1 MSDQSDSQNSLGI
14 NLMTES
20 EPSSPSLHGGSS
32 SSDSSPPDGRTRL
45 LADLPLTS
53 DREKELRS
61 KFLNDRSSPEL
72 ANLTT
77 QFLTA
82 RMSGDNQT
90 LKELRHQILAR
101 RTLRHPPPDAV
112 PGLDVQPLRE
122 HAWLESLADAGV
134 VTDPSVFDRL
144 ARDPTPSHP
153 SHPPVVNLGSDS
165 DSIASM
171 EHDAPSSSGRDHE
184 SRPSQFDVGESSA
197 MPSSPR
203 PEVIP
208 PGQMSFIQGNGCQW
222 TIVTAQRRPLFA
234 RIGGDEGET
243 RIPRVWLPHAKYILG
258 NEPLSAVFLCRTHP
272 EGDVSLDLEELGL
285 DDKLQ
290 PMAPN
295 PDEPL
300 IDYDTI
306 HGLTGGPRGT
316 DRNPGRGNRAGRTAR
331 RAGRTQGRGPGRG
344 ESTPSRSTIQVPIN
358 RGGSSTSRRR
368 PREPEIDAPNK
379 RQSVEVN
386 STDLAVNDNQ
396 GLSLSPVREPAPG
409 DQQFSDSLARSK
421 DAAVGSSCSTRQRVY
436 EMLSRPTFLSDLGP
450 GIFCRAQE
458 WIETNIVPLCAS
470 VKAALSHP
478 PSVAGRAFRPALD
491 VREDESIFADIPANG
506 GTLGYRL
513 LKGLQLPFDRPA
525 DKLVAP
531 AAQLAHDL
539 VVAGNSA
546 VELIAQYL
554 EYQRLAESA
563 GGTIQGLEAD
573 KVGLSAQISQLEAS
587 LESEKNAKAEADK
600 ELGELRLKAKEL
612 EDLRLKN
619 SNLET
624 ALKASQDE
632 KETAVKEAAAEANQ
646 VAVRT
651 SRGLRSSLAFSAS
664 DMTGAGW
671 PLRGVSAT
679 PIQAL
684 IGSRWKSPL
693 ARAFTGNL

>member
-1 MSDQSDSQNSLGI
+1 
-14 NLMTES
+14 
-20 EPSSPSLHGGSS
+20 
-32 SSDSSPPDGRTRL
+32 
-45 LADLPLTS
+45 
-53 DREKELRS
+53 
-61 KFLNDRSSPEL
+61 
-72 ANLTT
+72 
-77 QFLTA
+77 
-82 RMSGDNQT
+82 
-90 LKELRHQILAR
+90 
-101 RTLRHPPPDAV
+101 
-112 PGLDVQPLRE
+112 
-122 HAWLESLADAGV
+122 
-134 VTDPSVFDRL
+134 
-144 ARDPTPSHP
+144 
-153 SHPPVVNLGSDS
+153 
-165 DSIASM
+165 M
-171 EHDAPSSSGRDHE
+171 EHDAPSSSGRDHD
-184 SRPSQFDVGESSA
+184 SRPRQFDVGESSA

-208 PGQMSFIQGNGCQW
+208 
-222 TIVTAQRRPLFA
+222 A
-234 RIGGDEGET
+234 RTDVLHSGK
-243 RIPRVWLPHAKYILG
+243 WLPVDYRDI
-258 NEPLSAVFLCRTHP
+258 
-272 EGDVSLDLEELGL
+272 SLDLEELGL
-285 DDKLQ
+285 DDQLR

-316 DRNPGRGNRAGRTAR
+316 DRNPGRGNRTGRTAR

-358 RGGSSTSRRR
+358 RGGCSTSRRR
-368 PREPEIDAPNK
+368 PREPEVDAPNK

-409 DQQFSDSLARSK
+409 AQRSSDSLARSK

-478 PSVAGRAFRPALD
+478 PSTAGQAFRPALD

-513 LKGLQLPFDRPA
+513 LKGLQLHFDRPA

-554 EYQRLAESA
+554 EYQRVAESA
-563 GGTIQGLEAD
+563 SGVIKDLEAD
-573 KVGLSAQISQLEAS
+573 KKSLSLQVTQLES
-587 LESEKNAKAEADK
+587 NLESEKKARTEADK
-600 ELGELRLKAKEL
+600 EMAELRQKAKDLDEL
-612 EDLRLKN
+612 QLKC

-624 ALKASQDE
+624 ALKTS
-632 KETAVKEAAAEANQ
+632 KEETQAAVEAATAEARQ
-646 VAVRT
+646 AALGDFKRT
-651 SRGLRSSLAFSAS
+651 
-664 DMTGAGW
+664 
-671 PLRGVSAT
+671 P
-679 PIQAL
+679 AL
-684 IGSRWKSPL
+684 VGFFREK
-693 ARAFTGNL
+693 GNNL

>member
-1 MSDQSDSQNSLGI
+1 
-14 NLMTES
+14 
-20 EPSSPSLHGGSS
+20 
-32 SSDSSPPDGRTRL
+32 
-45 LADLPLTS
+45 
-53 DREKELRS
+53 
-61 KFLNDRSSPEL
+61 
-72 ANLTT
+72 
-77 QFLTA
+77 
-82 RMSGDNQT
+82 
-90 LKELRHQILAR
+90 
-101 RTLRHPPPDAV
+101 
-112 PGLDVQPLRE
+112 
-122 HAWLESLADAGV
+122 
-134 VTDPSVFDRL
+134 
-144 ARDPTPSHP
+144 
-153 SHPPVVNLGSDS
+153 
-165 DSIASM
+165 M
-171 EHDAPSSSGRDHE
+171 EHDAPSSSGRDHD

-208 PGQMSFIQGNGCQW
+208 
-222 TIVTAQRRPLFA
+222 A
-234 RIGGDEGET
+234 RTDVLHSGKWLPVDYSDGPKKTVICKNWRLAALELNYCEAFEYFDSVDAVLEGDEGET
-243 RIPRVWLPHAKYILG
+243 RIPRIWLPHAKYILG

-285 DDKLQ
+285 DDKLR

-358 RGGSSTSRRR
+358 RGGGSTSRRR

-386 STDLAVNDNQ
+386 SADLAVNDNQ

-421 DAAVGSSCSTRQRVY
+421 DAGVGSSCSTRQRVY

-478 PSVAGRAFRPALD
+478 PSIAGQAFRPALD

-587 LESEKNAKAEADK
+587 LESEKKAKAEADK

-619 SNLET
+619 SNLEV

-632 KETAVKEAAAEANQ
+632 KETAAKEAAAEAHQ
-646 VAVRT
+646 VAVADFKR
-651 SRGLRSSLAFSAS
+651 SEEFIGLLGERYDGGWVAAKRCVCHSHPSFDWEQMEIAF
-664 DMTGAGW
+664 GE
-671 PLRGVSAT
+671 GVHR
-679 PIQAL
+679 Q
-684 IGSRWKSPL
+684 PL
-693 ARAFTGNL
+693 ADEPYICSEEVIANILPTAEDDAPPS